1 MFAPTGG
8 EPAGRTEV
16 ACVKSI
22 DFDSSGR
29 MAMVDEA
36 IVARGL
42 TKVYGDLTAVDHVD
56 MTVARGG
63 VFGLLGPNGAGK
75 TTIIKLLTGLSDLTA
90 GEASVAGYDVR
101 RQPMHVK
108 QNIGWVAAE
117 VILDDELSGWENL
130 WLQAKLQRLT
140 GWKERAEQLLA
151 YFELSDRK
159 QDRVGTYSTGMRKK
173 MEIAL
178 ALLHQPQ
185 VVFMDEPTIGLDP
198 NVRRMLWKLITGVNK
213 EFGITVLLTSH
224 YIEEADALCD
234 HVAIIDHGRFVA
246 SGTPAQLKARIQN
259 DFLDFET
266 SSPVSEAQLRALPG
280 VLEARSQGK
289 GWILKVVSAEET
301 LPRLFAA
308 LPENAIQRVSIEKP
322 SLESVFI
329 DITGKR
335 IDQAGGDVQDF
346 RKFYLNVRRA
356 RQ

>member
-1 MFAPTGG
+1 M
-8 EPAGRTEV
+8 TE
-16 ACVKSI
+16 S
-22 DFDSSGR
+22 
-29 MAMVDEA
+29 A
-36 IVARGL
+36 ISARGL
-42 TKVYGDLTAVDHVD
+42 TKVYGKLTAVDHVD
-56 MTVARGG
+56 LDVERGS

-75 TTIIKLLTGLSDLTA
+75 TTIIKLLTGLSEPTEGDAT
-90 GEASVAGYDVR
+90 VAGYDVR

-108 QNIGWVAAE
+108 ANIGWVAAE
-117 VILDDELSGWENL
+117 VILDDDLSGWENL

-140 GWKERAEQLLA
+140 DWKGRADDLLK
-151 YFELSDRK
+151 YFDLTDRK
-159 QDRVGTYSTGMRKK
+159 KDRVGTYSTGMRKK

-198 NVRRMLWKLITGVNK
+198 NVRRMLWQLITGVNK

-234 HVAIIDHGRFVA
+234 HVAIIDRGKFVA
-246 SGTPAQLKARIQN
+246 KGTPNELKSRIQN
-259 DFLDFET
+259 DFIEVET
-266 SSPVSEAQLRALPG
+266 GEEVTAAQLATLPG
-280 VLEARSQGK
+280 VVEVKTQGK
-289 GWILKVVSAEET
+289 AWILKVGSAEET
-301 LPRLFAA
+301 LPHLFAA
-308 LPENAIQRVSIEKP
+308 LPEKSIRRVNIEKP

-346 RKFYLNVRRA
+346 RKFYMNMRRA